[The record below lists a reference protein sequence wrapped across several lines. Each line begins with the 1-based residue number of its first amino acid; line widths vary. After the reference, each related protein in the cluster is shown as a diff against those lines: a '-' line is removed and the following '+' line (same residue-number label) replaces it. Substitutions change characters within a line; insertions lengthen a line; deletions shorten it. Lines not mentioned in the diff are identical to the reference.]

1 MATSELPTGTLT
13 FFFSDI
19 EGSTRLVQRLGS
31 RFKDL
36 LERHEALV
44 RDALGASGGV
54 EVRTVGDAFFVV
66 FPTADAAV
74 IAAVAAQRAL
84 AVEQWPKDAT
94 LRVRVGLHTGLAVR
108 GGDDY
113 VGLDVHLAARIAGAA
128 HGGQIVISDQT
139 KTLLR
144 EPGAGVSVRDLGEHR
159 LKDVGSLRLWQVVAP
174 GLPGDFPA
182 LASLEIPSNLPAD
195 TTTFVGRER
204 EVDEIR
210 ALVRA
215 QRLVTLV
222 GPGGTG
228 KTRLSLRVA
237 RELVPE
243 FPQGVFLVPLEPIH
257 DPALVASAIAKALAI
272 SEEPTRTVTDVLRD
286 RLRDGTTLLV
296 LDNFEQVTPAAP
308 LVGDLLRAAPRL
320 HCLANSREVL
330 HVSGEQEYSVPALSE
345 EDALTLFADRAA
357 LAKPGFMITVENR
370 ATIGAIAARLDRL
383 PLAIELAAARMKVFS
398 PKALWA
404 RLDRS
409 LSVLTSGGRD
419 VSERQRTLRGAIAW
433 SYDLLSGPERAIFRR
448 LAVFAGGCRIEA
460 AETVC
465 DPQGAVEISIVDA
478 LAQLVDQSLLR
489 AAEDPDAE
497 TRFAMLT
504 TIRDYGLER
513 LGEAGE
519 AEDARRRH
527 AEWVLAFAERAKPE
541 LSGGE
546 DAPYLERLAL
556 EHDNIRA
563 ALAWA
568 LETGDAGVGLRLAEA
583 VWRFWQQQG
592 HLLEGRTLVER
603 LLALPA
609 ASEPTIERAKGLTT
623 LAGLAYWQ
631 GDFGP
636 LADAYGE
643 AVEIYRRLGDRAEL
657 AEAIYNQSF
666 VASIAGDL
674 DRARALLE
682 ESRTTYEALGDRAK
696 LGNVTEALALQL
708 YRQGHLEEALE
719 SATRVVELRREQRN
733 TFRLAD
739 ALTMYAF
746 FLFETGRREDGRDA
760 VAEAFAVQRARGN
773 VTGVASLLLTCA
785 RLAIQEGDP
794 VRAARICGAFAVI
807 REQTAVGMTPMEAM
821 RLPLPDDQAR
831 SALGEEAFAR
841 EFAAG
846 RTLSLDQAT
855 ALALSR

>member
-1 MATSELPTGTLT
+1 MATRELPTGTLT

-31 RFKDL
+31 RFKEV

-44 RDALGASGGV
+44 REALGGSGGV

-74 IAAVAAQRAL
+74 AAAVSAQRAL
-84 AVEQWPKDAT
+84 AVEEWPSEAI
-94 LRVRVGLHTGLAVR
+94 VRIRIGLHTGLAVR

-113 VGLDVHLAARIAGAA
+113 VGLDVHLAARIAGTA

-144 EPGAGVSVRDLGEHR
+144 EPGAGISVRDLGEHR
-159 LKDVGSLRLWQVVAP
+159 LKDVDSVRLWQVVAP
-174 GLPGDFPA
+174 GVAPDFPA
-182 LASLEIPSNLPAD
+182 LASLETPSNLPAD
-195 TTTFVGRER
+195 ATTFVGRER
-204 EVDEIR
+204 EVREVR

-237 RELVPE
+237 SELLPE
-243 FPQGVFLVPLEPIH
+243 FPQGVFLVALEPIR
-257 DPALVASAIAKALAI
+257 DPALVGSAIARALAVP
-272 SEEPTRTVTDVLRD
+272 EEPARAVSEVLRD
-286 RLRDGTTLLV
+286 RLRDRAMLLV

-330 HVSGEQEYSVPALSE
+330 HVSGEQEYSVPVLSE

-357 LAKPGFMITVENR
+357 LAKPGFAITPENR
-370 ATIGAIAARLDRL
+370 ATIQAIAERLDRL

-398 PKALWA
+398 PQALGT

-409 LSVLTSGGRD
+409 LNVLASAGRD
-419 VSERQRTLRGAIAW
+419 VTERQRTLRGAIAW
-433 SYDLLSGPERAIFRR
+433 SYDLLGGPERAIFRR
-448 LAVFAGGCRIEA
+448 VAVFASGCRIEA

-465 DPQGAVEISIVDA
+465 DPEGALDVPIAEA
-478 LAQLVDQSLLR
+478 LPQLVDQSLLR
-489 AAEDPDAE
+489 ASDDPDAE
-497 TRFAMLT
+497 PRFAMLT
-504 TIRDYGLER
+504 TIREYGLER
-513 LGEAGE
+513 LAEAGE

-527 AEWVLAFAERAKPE
+527 AMWVLALAERAKPE
-541 LSGGE
+541 LSGGV

-568 LETGDAGVGLRLAEA
+568 VETGEARVGLRIAEA
-583 VWRFWQQQG
+583 IWRFWQQRG
-592 HLLEGRTLVER
+592 HLLEGRTVVER
-603 LLALPA
+603 LLGLPA
-609 ASEPTIERAKGLTT
+609 ASAPTVERAKGLTA

-631 GDFGP
+631 GDFAP
-636 LADAYGE
+636 LADAYAE
-643 AVEIYRRLGDRAEL
+643 AVAIYRRLGDRAEL

-666 VASIAGDL
+666 VESIAGDL

-696 LGNVTEALALQL
+696 LGNVTEALGLLL
-708 YRQGHLEEALE
+708 YRQGHVGEALE
-719 SATRVVELRREQRN
+719 NARRVVELRREQRN

-739 ALTMYAF
+739 ALTIYAF
-746 FLFETGRREDGRDA
+746 FLFESGRRDEGRTA
-760 VAEAFAVQRARGN
+760 VAEAFTVQRARGN
-773 VTGVASLLLTCA
+773 VTGLASLLVTCA

-794 VRAARICGAFAVI
+794 ARAARLCGAFAVLH
-807 REQTAVGMTPMEAM
+807 EQTAVGITPMEVL

-831 SALGEEAFAR
+831 SALGDDVFAR
-841 EFAAG
+841 EFAVG
-846 RTLSLDQAT
+846 RRLSLDESA